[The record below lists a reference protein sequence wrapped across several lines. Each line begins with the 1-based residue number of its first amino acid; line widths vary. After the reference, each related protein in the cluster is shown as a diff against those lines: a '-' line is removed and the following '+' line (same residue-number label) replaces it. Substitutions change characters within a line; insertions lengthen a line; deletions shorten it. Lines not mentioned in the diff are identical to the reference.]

1 MCKCF
6 RHKTRRTD
14 FNRIKETTGVCNGIS
29 PSMAAFDLPQLEAL
43 MKGRIE
49 ANLYNFMTNPI
60 SVNGSK
66 VDGLYAPSV
75 FRERRTYLST

>member
-1 MCKCF
+1 
-6 RHKTRRTD
+6 
-14 FNRIKETTGVCNGIS
+14 
-29 PSMAAFDLPQLEAL
+29 MAAFDLPQLEAL